1 MFDLMYFY
9 LIISIIKTLFIQA
22 DLCIF
27 VIANYKN
34 SISYLV
40 NSLYL
45 KEIDQKIINN
55 IWETLWYNSSK
66 IICSNNSWGRVK
78 KVIQETY
85 TVAMNVLIHNTK

>member
-45 KEIDQKIINN
+45 K
-55 IWETLWYNSSK
+55 
-66 IICSNNSWGRVK
+66 
-78 KVIQETY
+78 
-85 TVAMNVLIHNTK
+85 